1 MEKGNIKWDKAVIGD
16 SARVK
21 SENKMGLI
29 IKDYGRKFHLKFSD
43 GKEKT
48 YDASELDFYRFDEY
62 GEGGGV
68 HSKIYSAKKEKGRN
82 YIYKNGVK
90 YGYLHTIYQRRGNR
104 EVPTIVLVRLS
115 DGKYFKSLYTFQKDV
130 YAWVNSTGEMFESLH
145 EEEMEQGGNIEKE
158 NNDMLQG
165 QIKEATHHA
174 KELGYIVNDKTVIE
188 PWVVAKMERAT
199 TDLSDVTHYLDGQ
212 EDKRMK
218 KPIYATGGN
227 LDNVFSSKADDFLYS
242 NIAQKWEHLQEIRSD
257 IKTFLTLS
265 NDLSGEE
272 LTFDVANALVLGI
285 IDAVRIIK
293 ENGGDELA
301 DDISEMFN
309 RAKSEIK
316 E

>member
-1 MEKGNIKWDKAVIGD
+1 MKKNGNIEWNDAVIGD
-16 SARVK
+16 SALVK

-43 GKEKT
+43 GSEKT
-48 YDASELDFYRFDEY
+48 YDATELDFYRLDEY
-62 GEGGGV
+62 E
-68 HSKIYSAKKEKGRN
+68 
-82 YIYKNGVK
+82 
-90 YGYLHTIYQRRGNR
+90 
-104 EVPTIVLVRLS
+104 
-115 DGKYFKSLYTFQKDV
+115 D
-130 YAWVNSTGEMFESLH
+130 
-145 EEEMEQGGNIEKE
+145 GGNIEKE

-242 NIAQKWEHLQEIRSD
+242 NIAEKWEHLQEIRSD

-301 DDISEMFN
+301 NDISEMFN

>member
-43 GKEKT
+43 GSEKT
-48 YDASELDFYRFDEY
+48 YDASELDFYRLDEY
-62 GEGGGV
+62 SHGG
-68 HSKIYSAKKEKGRN
+68 KIEKEHLENAQSMLFHYLKEKGS
-82 YIYKNGVK
+82 
-90 YGYLHTIYQRRGNR
+90 RGNFAKIKK
-104 EVPTIVLVRLS
+104 EIELSKKQNLIEKANKISIGTHSKTSDFTDLYYSIVQEL
-115 DGKYFKSLYTFQKDV
+115 DKKYE
-130 YAWVNSTGEMFESLH
+130 N
-145 EEEMEQGGNIEKE
+145 GGNIEKE

-165 QIKEATHHA
+165 QIKEASHHA

-218 KPIYATGGN
+218 KPVYATGGN

-242 NIAQKWEHLQEIRSD
+242 NIAEKWEHLQEIRSD